1 MDVSRPDDVIDV
13 RMEGQSAVKD
23 DTQTLNLRGGVDG
36 GTVDGKR
43 EAVNFG

>member
-1 MDVSRPDDVIDV
+1 MWYSFVNNLAP
-13 RMEGQSAVKD
+13 
-23 DTQTLNLRGGVDG
+23 TLNLRGGGDG